1 MSLTEKYLTTADV
14 AQRFQVDRKTVRRW
28 VHHGQLEAIQW
39 SARGWRY
46 SETAVE
52 AFAQSM
58 AAPARREA
66 S

>member
-1 MSLTEKYLTTADV
+1 
-14 AQRFQVDRKTVRRW
+14 

-46 SETAVE
+46 SEAAVE